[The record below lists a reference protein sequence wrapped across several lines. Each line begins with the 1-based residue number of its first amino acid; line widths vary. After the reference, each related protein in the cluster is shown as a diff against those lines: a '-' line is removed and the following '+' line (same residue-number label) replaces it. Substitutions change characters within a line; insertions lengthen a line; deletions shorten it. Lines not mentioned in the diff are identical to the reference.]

1 MRIVACSHSPVTA
14 ICGDCLVTNSRHE
27 RISPAEAVARIR
39 MAALVYDAAN
49 FDISDGWAIF
59 NLPDTTEADDPS
71 DYLDTSIE
79 RDDEAGIFAGDD
91 QAVAHV
97 AAMAATGSAR
107 HIAAIVIE
115 GACNA
120 IRAALWG
127 EEWIDSRMG
136 PPAIDGSYNAGPVA
150 VCRAA
155 RDSIFEAMRDKSAK
169 PDALGFVPF
178 DPKIVA
184 EFMVGR

>member
-71 DYLDTSIE
+71 DYLDTGIE

-107 HIAAIVIE
+107 HMAAIVIE

-136 PPAIDGSYNAGPVA
+136 PPA
-150 VCRAA
+150 
-155 RDSIFEAMRDKSAK
+155 DSIFEAMRDKSAK
-169 PDALGFVPF
+169 PDACGFVPF
-178 DPKIVA
+178 DPKIVETVMRA
-184 EFMVGR
+184 MRKRH